1 MYIAVAIKCTQIDII
16 AAICLI
22 KKFSDMKMTQ
32 KKSNKPNQKREK
44 KRRKI
49 QCTWVQV
56 KETNQ
61 QKGSTYSE
69 KVDLKINCERHR
81 NNEGKKRKK
90 MEKRN
95 KVQIYELKIKENVT

>member
-32 KKSNKPNQKREK
+32 KKSNKPNQKREERK
-44 KRRKI
+44 KTRKI
-49 QCTWVQV
+49 QCTRVQV

-61 QKGSTYSE
+61 QKGSTHSE
-69 KVDLKINCERHR
+69 KVNLKTNCERHR
-81 NNEGKKRKK
+81 NNEEKKRKRT
-90 MEKRN
+90 EKRN
-95 KVQIYELKIKENVT
+95 EVHEDMS